1 VGHAT
6 ACAAGAAVLKVFD
19 EEDLVARSAEM
30 GEKLLARLKERFA
43 DHPHIGDIRG
53 RAMFRG
59 LELVADRETKEPFP
73 ADWQLAARIKSK
85 AMEHGLI
92 CYPMG
97 GTADRFSGD
106 HVLLAPPFIMEEK
119 HLDELVDKLGRA
131 IDESLADAR
140 RDAARRK
147 GAGSATG

>member
-1 VGHAT
+1 M
-6 ACAAGAAVLKVFD
+6 KVFD
-19 EEDLVARSAEM
+19 EEDLVNRSSEM
-30 GEKLLARLKERFA
+30 GEKLMARLVERFG

-59 LELVADRETKEPFP
+59 LELVADRETRQPFP

-106 HVLLAPPFIMEEK
+106 HVLLAPPFIMEEH

-140 RDAARRK
+140 RDAARR
-147 GAGSATG
+147 SSTG